1 MEYKVESFFRGID
14 FGFEIVE
21 VEVNLRNSVLEGNLG
36 VRFDQLQIEFMV
48 INFKCDE
55 YELYIKQYE
64 ENFMVRVEYLE
75 VFVVSMEDDK
85 IKEKF
90 KGRKISVRFK
100 FRVII
105 LKLF

>member
-1 MEYKVESFFRGID
+1 
-14 FGFEIVE
+14 
-21 VEVNLRNSVLEGNLG
+21 
-36 VRFDQLQIEFMV
+36 
-48 INFKCDE
+48 
-55 YELYIKQYE
+55 
-64 ENFMVRVEYLE
+64 MVRVEYLE